1 MTSRRERNDR
11 AIYSGV
17 TGAVRRI
24 VDGAVSI
31 FAPATASKMRAS
43 RIRAASGSYEGA
55 RRGPQDQNDKSGS
68 ADAEILPDLQKLRDN
83 SRAMIRNDA
92 HAASAVR
99 VMEDN
104 VVGKGLRP
112 QSLCTPEDTG
122 LSQEECEAWR
132 RDCEREWELW
142 AENADATGYGSFYDQ
157 QRLVARSLMGDGETL
172 GHAVRSDDGELLCE
186 LIDPDRLESPN
197 CIDTET
203 IRGGVE
209 LGKLG
214 QPVAYHFLVQHPA
227 DITVARGALGKTDRV
242 PAQENDYSI
251 VQHVFRRDRP
261 GQTRG
266 VPWLAAALPFNNH
279 LHNYLSSE
287 LIAARVNSSVAMFV
301 RRPPDIE
308 NSNEQGTLRNGE
320 GGRESQLITPGKI
333 EYLDDG
339 EEIQAFT
346 PNRPGTQF
354 DTFVTRILRAIWASQ
369 GMSYEVVA
377 KDFGGMTYSSARSML
392 LECRRGFDGVR
403 QMMIRQFCRP
413 WWDNVIRSRIAAGKL
428 RAPRGFLDNPKA
440 FLACRW
446 VAPAYG
452 WVDPVKE
459 IQASRLAVES
469 NLSTPYDE
477 AARAGLDA
485 EEIVLDRARF
495 AKFVD
500 EAERSHGLEPG
511 RLSQSSAKPAT
522 PPTPPQPTSPPAGED
537 APEKPDPAD
546 QNDQPAKPADDEE
559 NAPA

>member
-1 MTSRRERNDR
+1 MSRRARNNQ
-11 AIYSGV
+11 AIYAGV
-17 TGAVRRI
+17 AGAVRRI
-24 VDGAVSI
+24 VDGTVGI
-31 FAPATASKMRAS
+31 FAPETANRMRAS

-55 RRGPQDQNDKSGS
+55 RRGPHSQNDKSGS
-68 ADAEILPDLQKLRDN
+68 ADAEVLPDLQKLRDN

-132 RDCEREWELW
+132 RDCEREWATW
-142 AENADATGYGSFYDQ
+142 AERADATGYGSFYEQ
-157 QRLVARSLMGDGETL
+157 QRLVTRSLMGDGESI
-172 GHAVRSDDGELLCE
+172 GHAVRSDDGDLLCE

-197 CIDTET
+197 FFDTDR

-209 LGKLG
+209 LGRLG
-214 QPVAYHFLVQHPA
+214 QPIAYHFLVQHPA
-227 DITVARGALGKTDRV
+227 DIAVAGGNMGKTESV
-242 PAQENDYSI
+242 PARENDYSI

-266 VPWLAAALPFNNH
+266 VPWLAAALPYNNH
-279 LHNYLSSE
+279 LHNYLNSE

-301 RRPPDIE
+301 KRAPGIDSQDI
-308 NSNEQGTLRNGE
+308 QPGTLRGDD
-320 GGRESQLITPGKI
+320 GAFTQTIRPGQI
-333 EYLDDG
+333 EYLEEG
-339 EEIQAFT
+339 EEIQSFT

-369 GMSYEVVA
+369 GLSYEVVA
-377 KDFGGMTYSSARSML
+377 KDFGNMNYSSARSML

-403 QMMIRQFCRP
+403 QMVIRQFCRP
-413 WWDNVIRSRIAAGKL
+413 WWENVIRSRIASGKL
-428 RAPRGFLDNPKA
+428 RAPRGFLDNPQA
-440 FLACRW
+440 FLAVRW

-452 WVDPVKE
+452 WVDPTKE
-459 IQASRLAVES
+459 IEASRMAVEA

-485 EEIVLDRARF
+485 EEIVRDRARF

-500 EAERSHGLEPG
+500 EQEKANGLEPG
-511 RLSQSSAKPAT
+511 RLSQSAAKPAAT
-522 PPTPPQPTSPPAGED
+522 PPPATPAPAPAD
-537 APEKPDPAD
+537 APDTPDPEDGDPA
-546 QNDQPAKPADDEE
+546 QPPADDEE
-559 NAPA
+559 TTTP